1 MPSQPRTSQH
11 EIKIAAPAE
20 DVYRLLAQAENWP
33 QLFPPNIHV
42 DRLEGGER
50 EERIRIWA
58 TAGDTAKNWTS
69 HRTLDPEGLRIVFRQ
84 EVSAP
89 PVAAM
94 GGTWQIEDLPSGE
107 ALVRLGH
114 DFRAVQEA
122 DLAWVDEVVDRNS
135 RAELESLKAL
145 AESKAAT
152 DELTCSFEDVVHIK
166 GAASDVYDFIYEA
179 HLWTERLPHVVTV
192 RLDQPEPG
200 LQTLEMDTLS
210 KDGSTH
216 TTKSYRVGLA
226 PDRIVYKQI
235 TLPALITLH
244 TGRWTFTPAGD
255 GVDASSQHTFT
266 VNTAAIER
274 VLGKEATA
282 QDAIE
287 YVRTALSTNSRATL
301 TIAKA
306 YAEGLAGTAGS
317 GGISGVPGAGGAG
330 RP

>member
-1 MPSQPRTSQH
+1 MPSQPRTSEH
-11 EIKIAAPAE
+11 EIKIAAAAE
-20 DVYRLLAQAENWP
+20 DIYRLLARAENWP

-42 DRLEGGER
+42 DQVERGER

-58 TAGDTAKNWTS
+58 TAGDTVKNWTS
-69 HRTLDPEGLRIVFRQ
+69 HRTLDPERRRIEFRQ
-84 EVSAP
+84 EVSSP

-114 DFRAVQEA
+114 DFRAVDDSGLTWLE
-122 DLAWVDEVVDRNS
+122 EVVDRNS
-135 RAELESLKAL
+135 RAELDSLKAL

-152 DELTCSFEDVVHIK
+152 DELTCSFEDTVRIR
-166 GAASDVYDFIYEA
+166 GRAQDVYDFVYQA
-179 HLWTERLPHVVTV
+179 DLWTERLPHVVTV
-192 RLDQPEPG
+192 RLDQPAPG

-210 KDGSTH
+210 KDGTTH

-244 TGRWTFTPAGD
+244 TGRWTFTPTDD
-255 GVDASSQHTFT
+255 GVAASSQHTFT
-266 VNTAAIER
+266 VNTATISE
-274 VLGKEATA
+274 VLGERATV

-287 YVRTALSTNSRATL
+287 YVRIALSTNSMATL

-306 YAEGLAGTAGS
+306 YAEGLAGEGPV
-317 GGISGVPGAGGAG
+317 GEG
-330 RP
+330 RT